1 MIVKEH
7 LSNKFIIEQ
16 DNLNLFSEASGG
28 IGKIH
33 TDPEYARQTA
43 FGGTLVHGILLVAL
57 IEKELESKIDSWA
70 EKGRLQVTFI
80 KPVLSG
86 KEFFIKLER
95 NQDNEIIVTVLCE
108 EEVVS
113 TGKAMLSEALA
124 EKNK

>member
-16 DNLNLFSEASGG
+16 DKLNLFSEASGG

-33 TDPEYARQTA
+33 TDPDYASQTA

-57 IEKELESKIDSWA
+57 IEKELESKIDGWA
-70 EKGRLQVTFI
+70 EKGRLEVTFI

-95 NQDNEIIVTVLCE
+95 NQDTEIIVTVLCE